1 MSVSAAAMW
10 SGFGSWDDVEVFIHR
25 PPHVGPLCGTEQRCV
40 VHLGPALANPVAG
53 PVLWSQSFTPSVVS
67 SDVVNRV
74 IRTTFLEERTATR
87 KVDVGNYTIHWKF
100 SNELELVFMVRC

>member
-1 MSVSAAAMW
+1 M
-10 SGFGSWDDVEVFIHR
+10 
-25 PPHVGPLCGTEQRCV
+25 
-40 VHLGPALANPVAG
+40 
-53 PVLWSQSFTPSVVS
+53 VS